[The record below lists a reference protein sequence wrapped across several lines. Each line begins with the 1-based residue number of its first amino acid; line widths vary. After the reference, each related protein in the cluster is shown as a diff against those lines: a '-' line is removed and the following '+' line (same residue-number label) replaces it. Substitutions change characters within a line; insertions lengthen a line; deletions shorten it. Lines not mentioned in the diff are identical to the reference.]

1 MSVPQETLESTK
13 LDHVMNKVVYIN
25 GKKALSVAAVET
37 VQDMD
42 SPLTRVKVTF
52 LIKQKSLSISE
63 PDANGKQTIK
73 FDYEEEE
80 VKS

>member
-73 FDYEEEE
+73 FDYEEE